1 MVVVVARVNEA
12 NKVGNRANKEEEEP
26 GTAAT
31 PMATA
36 VGIKWEGRCA
46 HMLMPC
52 NDAGEL

>member
-1 MVVVVARVNEA
+1 VARVNEA